1 MGFGLEKNNNM
12 DFFTRHP
19 EAKKVLKAGDRYFL
33 VHAEDKANEYAR
45 SIGKKVQTINK
56 PKNKK

>member
-1 MGFGLEKNNNM
+1 M

-19 EAKKVLKAGDRYFL
+19 EAESVLKVGDRLFL
-33 VHAEDKANEYAR
+33 VHAADKAEAYAR

-56 PKNKK
+56 PKTKK